1 MEVVIRIQHNGKNQ
15 QFRWK
20 NDKVDDL
27 SNCLENFKAL
37 MEFKDKHFDN
47 DRSILIMIDKHNIT
61 GKKLCKNYDGFRLE
75 ELPKIAY
82 EADQTDLEKQGQNI
96 REAEKQI

>member
-1 MEVVIRIQHNGKNQ
+1 
-15 QFRWK
+15 
-20 NDKVDDL
+20 
-27 SNCLENFKAL
+27 
-37 MEFKDKHFDN
+37 
-47 DRSILIMIDKHNIT
+47 MIDKHNIT